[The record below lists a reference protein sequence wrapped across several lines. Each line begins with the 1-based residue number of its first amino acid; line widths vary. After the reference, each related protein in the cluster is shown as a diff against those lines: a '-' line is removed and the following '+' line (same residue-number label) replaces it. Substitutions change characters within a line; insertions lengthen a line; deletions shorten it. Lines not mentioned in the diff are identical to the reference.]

1 MGLALGP
8 VQARSSE
15 DTTSGAQLIEIDVQ
29 IGDQPLAVGREAVV
43 SLINGLQGS
52 GGQQPLP
59 ELDAATAGKVVV
71 TGASLSQGAHL
82 AVLAQ

>member
-1 MGLALGP
+1 M
-8 VQARSSE
+8 
-15 DTTSGAQLIEIDVQ
+15 
-29 IGDQPLAVGREAVV
+29 GREAVV

-52 GGQQPLP
+52 GGPQPLP